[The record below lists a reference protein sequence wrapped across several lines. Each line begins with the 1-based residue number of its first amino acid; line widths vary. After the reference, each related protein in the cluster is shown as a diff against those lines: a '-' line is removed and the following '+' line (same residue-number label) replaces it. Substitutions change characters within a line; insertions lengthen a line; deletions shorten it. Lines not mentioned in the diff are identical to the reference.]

1 MKTEDQEETCRYMNM
16 FSNSRIPYHLV
27 NWVISQGEVIRDV
40 DAPLNS
46 TPASFIDSMNVNVN
60 LIKPLKMMMPTKYRR
75 APLWGQLI
83 SHLEVVNRET
93 DKRLRKRGCTVAY
106 LSPHL
111 GSQ

>member
-46 TPASFIDSMNVNVN
+46 TPASFIGKFFYSS
-60 LIKPLKMMMPTKYRR
+60 LYRLKSK
-75 APLWGQLI
+75 
-83 SHLEVVNRET
+83 
-93 DKRLRKRGCTVAY
+93 D
-106 LSPHL
+106 
-111 GSQ
+111 